1 MKGIS
6 KNRKRPNEGQKAV
19 IHFYLVVVLLLLSA
33 SGICADANTQDIVE
47 QASERAA
54 KKAVEEA
61 TERAVDEVAEKAAEK
76 VMEKAAEKATEKV
89 TAEVVEKAAQLAVEK
104 SEQEAA
110 AKQEIKAR
118 RPEEWRGPTKAYFRV
133 FVLDIDAIDDANQ
146 SFSANVYVKLR
157 WKDERLAH
165 PEGSVREIRLA
176 EVWNPQLVVANR
188 VGLVSRSL
196 PEVVQVDWDGTVT
209 YRQRYT
215 GVFSQPLQLANFP
228 MDKHAF
234 TIQFASAAYST
245 DELEFIPDTPEYEG
259 MPAGGSIA
267 EEISLPDWKLLG
279 YEILALPY
287 QPVRVIH
294 AAGFAF
300 RFEAERYVKYYFLQ
314 VLLPLSVVV
323 VMSWAGFW
331 LQREQVGVR
340 IGVATSSILTL
351 IAQRFVL
358 ASLLPRLPYMTRLD
372 YFTVG
377 STLLVFLAL
386 IGVVSASYLAATNRD
401 LMAERV
407 DLWARFVFPGAFL
420 LLLGWFLV
428 G

>member
-6 KNRKRPNEGQKAV
+6 KSRKRHAGQNTV
-19 IHFYLVVVLLLLSA
+19 IHFYLFAVLLLLSA

-47 QASERAA
+47 QASEMAA
-54 KKAVEEA
+54 EKAVEKA
-61 TERAVDEVAEKAAEK
+61 TGKAVDEAAK
-76 VMEKAAEKATEKV
+76 KAAEKATEKI
-89 TAEVVEKAAQLAVEK
+89 TAKVVEKAAKLAMEK

-118 RPEEWRGPTKAYFRV
+118 RPEEWKGPTKAYFMV

-146 SFSANVYVKLR
+146 NFTANVYIKLR

-165 PEGSVREIRLA
+165 PDGSVREIHLE
-176 EVWNPQLVVANR
+176 EVWNPQLAVANR

-196 PEVVQVDWDGTVT
+196 PEVVQVDPDGTVT
-209 YRQRYT
+209 YRQRYS
-215 GVFSQPLQLANFP
+215 GLFSQPLQLANFP
-228 MDKHAF
+228 MDEHAF

-245 DELEFIPDTPEYEG
+245 NELEFIPDSPKYEG
-259 MPAGGSIA
+259 MSTGGSIA
-267 EEISLPDWKLLG
+267 EKISLPDWKLLR
-279 YEILALPY
+279 YEVLASPY
-287 QPVRVIH
+287 QPIREIH

-300 RFEAERYVKYYFLQ
+300 RFEAKRYVAYYFLQ

-358 ASLLPRLPYMTRLD
+358 ASLLPRLPYMTRMD

-377 STLLVFLAL
+377 STVLVFLAL
-386 IGVVSASYLAATNRD
+386 IGVVSTSYLASTNRD
-401 LMAERV
+401 LMAERI
-407 DLWARFVFPGAFL
+407 DLWARAVFPAAFL
-420 LLLGWFLV
+420 LLLGWFLL